1 MSKAYDQRK
10 RAGEDHWRAVAQ
22 GASGPAANRGGTRR
36 GGRHEAIRPGHC
48 HTVACSR
55 GGEAAP
61 RCPDKAMRA
70 VGIAMTLLS
79 AAPLHSPG
87 SSADGWHVIGFLML
101 VGGFVAF
108 GYGRNIRR
116 GGEPRF

>member
-1 MSKAYDQRK
+1 
-10 RAGEDHWRAVAQ
+10 
-22 GASGPAANRGGTRR
+22 
-36 GGRHEAIRPGHC
+36 
-48 HTVACSR
+48 
-55 GGEAAP
+55 
-61 RCPDKAMRA
+61 MRA

-87 SSADGWHVIGFLML
+87 NTDGWHVIGFLML

-116 GGEPRF
+116 GGQPRF

>member
-1 MSKAYDQRK
+1 
-10 RAGEDHWRAVAQ
+10 
-22 GASGPAANRGGTRR
+22 
-36 GGRHEAIRPGHC
+36 
-48 HTVACSR
+48 
-55 GGEAAP
+55 
-61 RCPDKAMRA
+61 MRT
-70 VGIAMTLLS
+70 VGIAMLLLS

-87 SSADGWHVIGFLML
+87 SGMDGWHVIGFLML